1 MFVGRE
7 REEAA
12 IGEFI
17 AGAVG
22 TTTGSSFSVTPAGEG
37 TEVTLRVD
45 QSQRKECRRDF
56 LFSPA

>member
-45 QSQRKECRRDF
+45 QS
-56 LFSPA
+56 